1 MSYVDEIYEAVVK
14 KNGNEPEFLQAVK
27 EVLDSL
33 RPVIDKNEQAYRTA
47 GLLERLTEPERII
60 SFRVPWVDDRGQ
72 VQVNRGYRVQ
82 FNSAIGPYKGGLR
95 FHPSVNQSI
104 LKFLG
109 FEQIFK
115 NSLTG
120 LPIGGGKGGAD
131 FDPKGKSDRE
141 VMAFCQSFMT
151 ELYRHIGAD
160 SDVPAG
166 DSGVGGREIG
176 YLFGQYKRLT
186 GRYEGVLTGKGLSYG
201 GSLVRTEATGYGL
214 IYILEEMLAHAG
226 KDIPGKTVVIS
237 GSGNVA
243 IYACEKAQS
252 LGAKVIALSDSDGYV
267 VDPEG
272 IRLELVKEIKEQLML
287 SPDIV
292 NEICERFGF
301 RKRTRALSTDLFV
314 EYKSGDMTAFSV
326 KASRNELFGEGGDA
340 AKRRSLLERQK
351 IEKEYWRLHGAG
363 FRIVF
368 REEMDRD
375 YARNIE
381 SVMALYDPEAVTCE
395 EDMFKYLT
403 AHKLIDIDL
412 RSGPIPY
419 AKLVKEMP
427 DIRKMYEEALEMTG
441 KGGQPCGK

>member
-1 MSYVDEIYEAVVK
+1 MKYISDKKKILANRCIGENDDYKPWIKAKEAGSIGTAVSAWDPIAERKV
-14 KNGNEPEFLQAVK
+14 EFLSQGEA
-27 EVLDSL
+27 ELFW
-33 RPVIDKNEQAYRTA
+33 T
-47 GLLERLTEPERII
+47 ER
-60 SFRVPWVDDRGQ
+60 FRDD
-72 VQVNRGYRVQ
+72 
-82 FNSAIGPYKGGLR
+82 
-95 FHPSVNQSI
+95 
-104 LKFLG
+104 
-109 FEQIFK
+109 
-115 NSLTG
+115 
-120 LPIGGGKGGAD
+120 
-131 FDPKGKSDRE
+131 
-141 VMAFCQSFMT
+141 
-151 ELYRHIGAD
+151 
-160 SDVPAG
+160 
-166 DSGVGGREIG
+166 
-176 YLFGQYKRLT
+176 
-186 GRYEGVLTGKGLSYG
+186 
-201 GSLVRTEATGYGL
+201 
-214 IYILEEMLAHAG
+214 
-226 KDIPGKTVVIS
+226 
-237 GSGNVA
+237 
-243 IYACEKAQS
+243 
-252 LGAKVIALSDSDGYV
+252 
-267 VDPEG
+267 
-272 IRLELVKEIKEQLML
+272 VKEIKEQLML

-381 SVMALYDPEAVTCE
+381 TVMAFYDPEAVTCE